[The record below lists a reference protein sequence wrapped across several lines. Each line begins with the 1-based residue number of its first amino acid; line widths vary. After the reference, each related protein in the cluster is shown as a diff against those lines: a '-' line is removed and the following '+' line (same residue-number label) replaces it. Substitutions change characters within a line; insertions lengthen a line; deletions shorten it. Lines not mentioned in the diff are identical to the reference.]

1 MAKTFGW
8 EVPFYENQK
17 VSKRRSMVEPKLAD
31 LIREYNRLDDEL
43 YEFGKKLFEQNLR
56 KKEDAV
62 REGLTNLRA
71 IGNIERL
78 LAIKHVRRKVL
89 IEQDRIRNMT
99 SQYRVVGLMRRRH
112 AWLAVTIIA
121 AVLGAEIAQP
131 VMARRRPIEVANAA
145 VQRDLVYKRVNDIAL
160 TLDLYRPEE
169 VSGLLP
175 VIVCIHGGHWG
186 AGGKEKCP
194 AVALVQ
200 DGFAVASINYRRT
213 TTAPFPAQIE
223 DCKAAVRWLRAN
235 ASTYHLDPDHI
246 GVCGY
251 SAGGHLAALLGTSGG
266 VPELEGSGDNMQYSS
281 QVQAVCDVAGPADLL
296 AMTNLGPKRTFA
308 IEGLLGGPV
317 EKDKAKAIA
326 ASPIHYVSKD
336 DPPFLIVHG
345 EGDRVV
351 PVEQSQRLYE
361 ELRKAGVNATLKI
374 LPHVGH
380 QAVLMD
386 AVKDA
391 EVFFDA
397 TLKKR

>member
-1 MAKTFGW
+1 MRQRHGW
-8 EVPFYENQK
+8 
-17 VSKRRSMVEPKLAD
+17 
-31 LIREYNRLDDEL
+31 LIH
-43 YEFGKKLFEQNLR
+43 
-56 KKEDAV
+56 
-62 REGLTNLRA
+62 T
-71 IGNIERL
+71 
-78 LAIKHVRRKVL
+78 LAI
-89 IEQDRIRNMT
+89 
-99 SQYRVVGLMRRRH
+99 
-112 AWLAVTIIA
+112 A
-121 AVLGAEIAQP
+121 ALSGATAQP
-131 VMARRRPIEVANAA
+131 GTALGQRMMEVADATIH
-145 VQRDLVYKRVNDIAL
+145 RDLVYKTVNGAVL
-160 TLDLYRPEE
+160 TLDLYCPEKF
-169 VSGLLP
+169 SGALP
-175 VIVCIHGGHWG
+175 VIIYIHGGGWRRG
-186 AGGKEKCP
+186 RKEKCP
-194 AVALVQ
+194 AVGLVQ
-200 DGFAVASINYRRT
+200 DGYAVASIDYRLT
-213 TTAPFPAQIE
+213 STAPFPAQIE

-235 ASTYHLDPDHI
+235 AAKYNLDADRI
-246 GVCGY
+246 GVWGH

-281 QVQAVCDVAGPADLL
+281 QVQAVCDSAGPADLL

-308 IEGLLGGPV
+308 IEGLLGGPL

-345 EGDRVV
+345 EGDRTV

-391 EVFFDA
+391 EAFFDA

>member
-1 MAKTFGW
+1 MRQRHGW
-8 EVPFYENQK
+8 
-17 VSKRRSMVEPKLAD
+17 
-31 LIREYNRLDDEL
+31 LIH
-43 YEFGKKLFEQNLR
+43 
-56 KKEDAV
+56 
-62 REGLTNLRA
+62 T
-71 IGNIERL
+71 
-78 LAIKHVRRKVL
+78 LAI
-89 IEQDRIRNMT
+89 
-99 SQYRVVGLMRRRH
+99 
-112 AWLAVTIIA
+112 A
-121 AVLGAEIAQP
+121 ALSGATAQP
-131 VMARRRPIEVANAA
+131 GTALGQRMMEVADATIH
-145 VQRDLVYKRVNDIAL
+145 RDLVYKTVNGAVL
-160 TLDLYRPEE
+160 TLDLYCPEKF
-169 VSGLLP
+169 SGALP
-175 VIVCIHGGHWG
+175 VIIYIHGGGWRRG
-186 AGGKEKCP
+186 RKEKCP
-194 AVALVQ
+194 AVGLVQ
-200 DGFAVASINYRRT
+200 DGYAVASIDYRLT
-213 TTAPFPAQIE
+213 STALFPAQIE

-235 ASTYHLDPDHI
+235 AAKYNLDADRI
-246 GVCGY
+246 GVWGH

-281 QVQAVCDVAGPADLL
+281 QVQAVCDSAGPTDLL

-308 IEGLLGGPV
+308 IEGLLGGPL

-345 EGDRVV
+345 EGDRTV